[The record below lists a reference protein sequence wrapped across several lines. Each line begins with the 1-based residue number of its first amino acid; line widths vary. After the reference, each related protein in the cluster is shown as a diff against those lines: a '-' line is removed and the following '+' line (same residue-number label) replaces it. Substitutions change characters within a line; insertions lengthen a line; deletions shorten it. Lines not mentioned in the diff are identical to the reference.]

1 MPRDTRHSS
10 LLTGLLCLFAAQL
23 PLANAQVADIEKA
36 TNASLLWGPYRPN
49 LYFGVRPRIPKSLM
63 GGLLWTRVEDYTSV
77 QNSKCIHTPRYAIH
91 IYASRAYER
100 ITRDQLLIAVAF
112 RHTCEQ
118 HELDGYGW
126 DEYDVRSGGRQ
137 TIHDPANHID
147 ITTEFIKF
155 PGGEHGGS
163 WGARIKGTPREDASP
178 NLRSTVIW
186 YNTLAGLGSLEV
198 DGIDAEE
205 PGFQGDVLLKGQT
218 PELGDFEVTIT
229 EGKGDH
235 PQTGHPSYDEKPL
248 DRTLVHSGQL
258 PEEAL
263 WQTKAVLFAHMK
275 GQVDQLVAK
284 YGEDNPPPPAQV
296 YTIQHLPSRGNM
308 HMVQK
313 VFEGAFEFDVIFS
326 SGSAPTKITSEDL
339 TQQIES
345 VTSGFSTRFASIFKP
360 QTPFV
365 KERYEEFSK
374 SLFSNLIGG
383 IGYFYGDS
391 RVDRSYDAAYEE
403 DNEGFWE
410 DAAEARGRN
419 QAELVGPSE
428 LFTSI
433 PSRPFFPRGFL
444 WDEGFHL
451 LPVIDWDA
459 DLTLD
464 IIKSWFK
471 LMDEDGWIGREQILG
486 SEARSKVP
494 EEFQVQYPHYA
505 NPPTLFMVITSFLD
519 KLDAQKTDS
528 SNEKLLNEKSYFM
541 QVANR
546 EAALQYLRNL
556 YPLIKRHY
564 FWFRKTQAGDI
575 KSYDREAFSTKEGY
589 RWRGRTPQHI
599 LTSGLDDYPR
609 AQPPHPGELHV
620 DLISWMG
627 MMTRAIKRIAVYLGE
642 DDDAK
647 EFAKFDE
654 AIVRN
659 IDDLHWSDK
668 AKTYCDA
675 TIDEYE
681 EHSLV
686 CHKGYI
692 SLFPF
697 LTGLVD
703 KDSKRLGAI
712 LDLIEDEEELWSP
725 YGLRSLSKNDEF
737 YHTAE
742 DYWRGPVWMP
752 INYLAV
758 SQLLVSCSYPC
769 DISNNRANSE
779 CRILPSKRD
788 HTRPAPRSCTPIFAR
803 TSSKPCTRAG
813 KRRAS
818 LGSNTTPRPARDKGH
833 STSLAGQA

>member
-1 MPRDTRHSS
+1 MKRDSGYGALWKGLAC
-10 LLTGLLCLFAAQL
+10 LLAVQL
-23 PLANAQVADIEKA
+23 PLVSAQVADIEKA

-63 GGLLWTRVEDYTSV
+63 GGLMWTRVEDYSTV
-77 QNSKCIHTPRYAIH
+77 QNT
-91 IYASRAYER
+91 
-100 ITRDQLLIAVAF
+100 F

-137 TIHDPANHID
+137 TIHDPANRID

-163 WGARIKGTPREDASP
+163 WGARIKGTLREDSDP
-178 NLRSTVIW
+178 KQRTTVIW
-186 YNTLAGLGSLEV
+186 YNTLEGIGMLDAGISDEEET
-198 DGIDAEE
+198 GIL
-205 PGFQGDVLLKGQT
+205 GDVVMKGET
-218 PELGDFEVTIT
+218 PDLGTFEVRIT
-229 EGKGDH
+229 KGKGDH
-235 PQTGHPSYDEKPL
+235 PETGHPSELEKPL
-248 DRTLVHSGQL
+248 DRTLVHSGSV

-263 WQTKAVLFAHMK
+263 WQAKPLLFAHMK
-275 GQVDQLVAK
+275 GQIDQLIAK
-284 YGEDNPPPPAQV
+284 YDEKNPPPPAQV
-296 YTIQHLPSRGNM
+296 YTIQHLPGTGNM
-308 HMVQK
+308 HVVQK
-313 VFEGAFEFDVIFS
+313 VFEGPFEFDVIFS

-339 TQQIES
+339 TEQIGS
-345 VTSGFSTRFASIFKP
+345 VTSGFSTRFAEIFKP

-391 RVDRSYDAAYEE
+391 RVDRSYDPAYEE

-410 DAAEARGRN
+410 DAAEARSRN
-419 QAELVGPSE
+419 QATMEGPSE

-464 IIKSWFK
+464 IIKSWFN

-486 SEARSKVP
+486 AEARSKVP

-519 KLDAQKTDS
+519 KLDAIKTDTT
-528 SNEKLLNEKSYFM
+528 NAKLIAEKSYSM
-541 QVANR
+541 QLANR
-546 EAALQYLRNL
+546 EAALQYLRTL
-556 YPLIKRHY
+556 YPLLKRQY

-575 KSYDREAFSTKEGY
+575 KSYDREAFSSKEGY

-609 AQPPHPGELHV
+609 PQPPHPGELHV

-627 MMTRAIKRIAVYLGE
+627 MMTRALKRIAVYLDE
-642 DDDAK
+642 TDDAA
-647 EFAKFDE
+647 EFAKYDE
-654 AIVRN
+654 AITRN

-668 AKTYCDA
+668 EKTYCDA
-675 TIDEYE
+675 SIDDYE
-681 EHSLV
+681 EHMLV

-703 KDSKRLGAI
+703 KDSKRLGAV

-725 YGLRSLSKNDEF
+725 YGLRSLSKSDEF

-758 SQLLVSCSYPC
+758 SQLLNIAQAPGPNQS
-769 DISNNRANSE
+769 RAKKIYTELRKNLVNTVYESWKE
-779 CRILPSKRD
+779 
-788 HTRPAPRSCTPIFAR
+788 TGFAWEQYNPETGKGQR
-803 TSSKPCTRAG
+803 TQHFTG
-813 KRRAS
+813 W
-818 LGSNTTPRPARDKGH
+818 
-833 STSLAGQA
+833 TSLVVKIMAMPDLSGERVRDEL

>member
-1 MPRDTRHSS
+1 M
-10 LLTGLLCLFAAQL
+10 
-23 PLANAQVADIEKA
+23 
-36 TNASLLWGPYRPN
+36 
-49 LYFGVRPRIPKSLM
+49 
-63 GGLLWTRVEDYTSV
+63 
-77 QNSKCIHTPRYAIH
+77 
-91 IYASRAYER
+91 
-100 ITRDQLLIAVAF
+100 
-112 RHTCEQ
+112 
-118 HELDGYGW
+118 
-126 DEYDVRSGGRQ
+126 RSGGRQ

-163 WGARIKGTPREDASP
+163 WGARIKGTLREDAAP
-178 NLRSTVIW
+178 NLRTTVLW
-186 YNTLAGLGSLEV
+186 YNTLEGLGSLEV
-198 DGIDAEE
+198 AGADQEETGIE
-205 PGFQGDVLLKGQT
+205 GDVVLQGNT
-218 PELGDFEVTIT
+218 VELGEFEVRVT

-235 PQTGHPSYDEKPL
+235 PLTGHPSYDEKPL
-248 DRTLVHSGQL
+248 DRTLVHSGQV
-258 PEEAL
+258 PDEAL
-263 WQTKAVLFAHMK
+263 WQVKAVLFAHMK
-275 GQVDQLVAK
+275 GQIDILIPK
-284 YGEDNPPPPAQV
+284 YGEDSPPPPAQV
-296 YTIQHLPSRGNM
+296 YTIQHNPSRGNI
-308 HMVQK
+308 HIVQK
-313 VFEGAFEFDVIFS
+313 VFEGPFEFDVIFS
-326 SGSAPTKITSEDL
+326 SGSAPKKITSDDL
-339 TQQIES
+339 TEQIDS
-345 VTSGFSTRFASIFKP
+345 VTSGFSARFADIFKP
-360 QTPFV
+360 KAPFL

-391 RVDRSYDAAYEE
+391 RVDRSYDPAYEE
-403 DNEGFWE
+403 DSEGFWE
-410 DAAEARGRN
+410 EAAEARGRN
-419 QAELVGPSE
+419 EATLEGPSE
-428 LFTSI
+428 LYTSI

-459 DLTLD
+459 DLTLE
-464 IIKSWFK
+464 IIKSWFN

-486 SEARSKVP
+486 AEARSKVP

-519 KLDAQKTDS
+519 KLDALKTDT
-528 SNEKLLNEKSYFM
+528 SNEKLLHEKSYYM
-541 QVANR
+541 QLANR
-546 EAALQYLRNL
+546 EAALQYLRTL
-556 YPLIKRHY
+556 YPLLKRHY

-642 DDDAK
+642 DDDAL
-647 EFAKFDE
+647 EFAKYDE
-654 AIVRN
+654 AITRN

-675 TIDEYE
+675 TIDDYE
-681 EHSLV
+681 EHALV

-712 LDLIEDEEELWSP
+712 LDLIGDEEELWSE
-725 YGLRSLSKNDEF
+725 YGLRSLSKSDEF

-742 DYWRGPVWMP
+742 DYWRGPIWMNM
-752 INYLAV
+752 NYLAV
-758 SQLLVSCSYPC
+758 TQLFVSCENP
-769 DISNNRANSE
+769 N
-779 CRILPSKRD
+779 
-788 HTRPAPRSCTPIFAR
+788 PI
-803 TSSKPCTRAG
+803 PY
-813 KRRAS
+813 S
-818 LGSNTTPRPARDKGH
+818 LGH
-833 STSLAGQA
+833 STLTRTVEHCPTERTAPKAGNQAIH

>member
-1 MPRDTRHSS
+1 MKRDNGYSGVWKGLAC
-10 LLTGLLCLFAAQL
+10 LLTLQSL
-23 PLANAQVADIEKA
+23 PLMSAQVADIEKA

-63 GGLLWTRVEDYTSV
+63 GGLMWTRVEDYSSV
-77 QNSKCIHTPRYAIH
+77 QNT
-91 IYASRAYER
+91 
-100 ITRDQLLIAVAF
+100 F

-137 TIHDPANHID
+137 TIHDPANRID

-163 WGARIKGTPREDASP
+163 WGARIKGTLREDADP
-178 NLRSTVIW
+178 QQRTTVIW
-186 YNTLAGLGSLEV
+186 YNTLEGIGMLDAGTAAEAET
-198 DGIDAEE
+198 GIL
-205 PGFQGDVLLKGQT
+205 GDVVIKGET
-218 PELGDFEVTIT
+218 PELGTFEVRVT
-229 EGKGDH
+229 EGTGDH
-235 PQTGHPSYDEKPL
+235 PHTGHPSEDEKPL
-248 DRTLVHSGQL
+248 DRTLVHSGSV

-263 WQTKAVLFAHMK
+263 WQVKPLIFAHMK
-275 GQVDQLVAK
+275 GQIDQLIPK
-284 YGEDNPPPPAQV
+284 YDEKNPPPPAQV
-296 YTIQHLPSRGNM
+296 YTIQHLPSTGNM
-308 HMVQK
+308 HVVQK
-313 VFEGAFEFDVIFS
+313 VFEGPFEFDVIFS

-339 TQQIES
+339 TEQIGS
-345 VTSGFSTRFASIFKP
+345 VISGFSTRFAEIFKP
-360 QTPFV
+360 QAPFV
-365 KERYEEFSK
+365 KERYDEFSK

-410 DAAEARGRN
+410 DAAEARSRN
-419 QAELVGPSE
+419 QATFEGPSE

-433 PSRPFFPRGFL
+433 PSRPFFSRGFL

-464 IIKSWFK
+464 IIKSWFN

-486 SEARSKVP
+486 AEARSKVP

-519 KLDAQKTDS
+519 KLDAIKTDTT
-528 SNEKLLNEKSYFM
+528 NAKLIAAKSYSM
-541 QVANR
+541 QLANR

-556 YPLIKRHY
+556 YPLFKRQY

-575 KSYDREAFSTKEGY
+575 KSYEREAFSTKEGY

-627 MMTRAIKRIAVYLGE
+627 MMTRALKRIAVYLDEE
-642 DDDAK
+642 DDAA
-647 EFAKFDE
+647 EFAKYDE
-654 AIVRN
+654 AITHN

-675 TIDEYE
+675 TIDDYE

-725 YGLRSLSKNDEF
+725 YGLRSLSKSDEF

-758 SQLLVSCSYPC
+758 SQLLNLAQTPGPHRS
-769 DISNNRANSE
+769 RAQKIYTELRKNLVNTVYESWKE
-779 CRILPSKRD
+779 
-788 HTRPAPRSCTPIFAR
+788 TGFAWEQYNPETGKGQR
-803 TSSKPCTRAG
+803 TQHFTG
-813 KRRAS
+813 W
-818 LGSNTTPRPARDKGH
+818 
-833 STSLAGQA
+833 TSLVVKIMAMPDLSGERLRDEL